1 MNLEFG
7 VNSSIRLKSIFTE
20 KYKFSRDKRPNYFE
34 RNYRNLINHH
44 LCCSISKHPYNRIST
59 SCIEHRLISRVS
71 PVSIFNF
78 RRVPNRCKPLAHVSR
93 FNTALHIPRARF
105 TSNARRTHPVD
116 PSPRLVLPNFNS
128 FIHTT
133 CATIRWILAMFFLP
147 TILFRRQFCVR
158 AYFEIRY
165 AYVLFSP
172 LTRSSSLPLFLLG
185 RASRGKLNE
194 KGKKRYDDQDVRT
207 RSTPL
212 DASSTFFH
220 AKKSTGGGGSVW
232 LRNSQQ
238 ESSTGEVCGP
248 IKNIPGFFVSTA
260 APLMGSTHQGT
271 RTRVSRYIHSQLERG
286 NLN

>member
-128 FIHTT
+128 FIHNTT
-133 CATIRWILAMFFLP
+133 CATTRWILAMFFLP

-158 AYFEIRY
+158 AYFEIRH

-172 LTRSSSLPLFLLG
+172 L
-185 RASRGKLNE
+185 
-194 KGKKRYDDQDVRT
+194 
-207 RSTPL
+207 
-212 DASSTFFH
+212 H
-220 AKKSTGGGGSVW
+220 
-232 LRNSQQ
+232 
-238 ESSTGEVCGP
+238 
-248 IKNIPGFFVSTA
+248 
-260 APLMGSTHQGT
+260 
-271 RTRVSRYIHSQLERG
+271 ERERERERF
-286 NLN
+286 

>member
-44 LCCSISKHPYNRIST
+44 LCCSISKHPNNRIST

-133 CATIRWILAMFFLP
+133 CATTRWILAMFFLP

-165 AYVLFSP
+165 A
-172 LTRSSSLPLFLLG
+172 
-185 RASRGKLNE
+185 
-194 KGKKRYDDQDVRT
+194 
-207 RSTPL
+207 
-212 DASSTFFH
+212 
-220 AKKSTGGGGSVW
+220 
-232 LRNSQQ
+232 LRL
-238 ESSTGEVCGP
+238 V
-248 IKNIPGFFVSTA
+248 
-260 APLMGSTHQGT
+260 
-271 RTRVSRYIHSQLERG
+271 
-286 NLN
+286 